1 MKPLE
6 GLRILDLTAGLAGR
20 LASGLLAD
28 FGADVV
34 RFEAPG
40 DGATRAPQFVF
51 ADHAK
56 TVKHVT
62 PTGVLPVDELA
73 RADVCF
79 VDHPDRVPTG
89 AHDRLIVVVTSPYTA
104 DQVPWAGGQESAEL
118 LHAYC
123 GFAAVQA
130 SYSGRPIDHVYP
142 YITIVQGVW
151 AATCATAALL
161 ERETSGLGQTVE
173 VNGVHA
179 ANIFLGFLYA
189 REESAPQTSRAIGPG
204 GLNPLYTRYQ
214 AADGR
219 WVFVGA
225 LGPKFARAALEA
237 TGSLHLLDDDRV
249 GGRLDAL
256 WNTDNHAWV
265 RDHFAEYFASKP
277 ADEWI
282 AALEAADIPCTVTQS
297 REEWFGGPQL
307 AATGMV
313 REILHPQL
321 GRVRMPG
328 VPITSVRERSARPTA
343 PTAARGRG
351 PLDGVRI
358 TSLGTF
364 VAGPYAAGLLAELG
378 ADVVKVEPP
387 TGDPWRMTGF
397 SYNRGTRSL
406 AVDLA
411 TTLGRTAL
419 DDIVR
424 GSDVVVNNFRLGV
437 MERLGYGFD
446 RLASLNPRAISVG
459 VTAYGESGPL
469 APRPGYDTVL
479 QAAAGIMTAQGG
491 SGEPVVLSL
500 PVNDH
505 TTAVVG
511 ALTAVL
517 GLLDRAR
524 FGVVRQLSTS
534 LAATSAFLQLTALT
548 DYTGRPAPVMG
559 GEDFAGPDAM
569 NRIHP
574 TSDGFV
580 RVQADPDMVDIAP
593 ATLASSLAGRTTGD
607 ALAWCAAHHIAA
619 VKVRAA
625 DEVCADPHLHEH
637 GLMQRAVTASEKP
650 YTQPGRCAG
659 FSRTPQRPRPDAPG
673 LGEHTQEL
681 LTEVGYA
688 PEQIRALAS
697 EGVVVTGHPLDLE
710 ISPLYR

>member
-1 MKPLE
+1 MQPLE
-6 GLRILDLTAGLAGR
+6 KLRILDLTAGLAGR

-34 RFEAPG
+34 RFETAG
-40 DGATRAPQFVF
+40 ESATRAPRFVF
-51 ADHAK
+51 TDHAK
-56 TVKHVT
+56 TVKHLTANGT
-62 PTGVLPVDELA
+62 PPADEFA
-73 RADVCF
+73 GADVCF
-79 VDHPDRVPTG
+79 VDHPDQVPAG
-89 AHDRLIVVVTSPYTA
+89 VHDRLIVVVTPPYTA
-104 DQVPWAGGQESAEL
+104 DRVPWEGGGESAEL
-118 LHAYC
+118 LHAYF

-130 SYSGRPIDHVYP
+130 SFSGRPVDHVYP
-142 YITIVQGVW
+142 YITVVQGVW

-179 ANIFLGFLYA
+179 ANVFLGFLYA
-189 REESAPQTSRAIGPG
+189 RDEGSPDPSRAIGPG
-204 GLNPLYTRYQ
+204 GLNPLYTRYR

-256 WNTDNHAWV
+256 WSNANHAWV
-265 RDHFAEYFASKP
+265 REHFTEYFASKP
-277 ADEWI
+277 ATDWI
-282 AALEAADIPCTVTQS
+282 AALEAADIPCTIVQG
-297 REEWFGGPQL
+297 REEWFSGPQL
-307 AATGMV
+307 AANGMI
-313 REILHPQL
+313 REIDHPEL

-328 VPITSVRERSARPTA
+328 LPVATVRERRTDPTV
-343 PTAARGRG
+343 PVAAQGNG

-364 VAGPYAAGLLAELG
+364 VAGPYAAALLAELG

-387 TGDPWRMTGF
+387 AGDPWRMVGF
-397 SYNRGTRSL
+397 VYNRGTRSL
-406 AVDLA
+406 AIDLSKDA
-411 TTLGRTAL
+411 GREAF
-419 DDIVR
+419 DEVVR
-424 GSDVVVNNFRLGV
+424 RSDVVVNNFRLGV

-469 APRPGYDTVL
+469 AARPGYDTVL

-491 SGEPVVLSL
+491 DGEPVVLSQ

-511 ALTAVL
+511 AFTMVL

-524 FGVVRQLSTS
+524 FGIVRQLSTS
-534 LAATSAFLQLTALT
+534 LAATSAFLQLDALT
-548 DYTGRPAPVMG
+548 DYAGRPAPVTG
-559 GEDFAGPDAM
+559 GDDFTGPDAL
-569 NRIHP
+569 NHIHP

-580 RVQADPDMVDIAP
+580 RVQADPGRVDIDP
-593 ATLASSLAGRTTGD
+593 ATLASSLAGRTTDD
-607 ALAWCAAHHIAA
+607 AIAWCDSHQIAA
-619 VKVRAA
+619 VKVRTAS
-625 DEVCADPHLHEH
+625 EVCADTYLHEH
-637 GLMQRAVTASEKP
+637 GLLHRAVSASGTA
-650 YTQPGRCAG
+650 YTQPGRFAK
-659 FSRTPQRPRPDAPG
+659 FSRTPQHPGFDAPG

-681 LTEVGYA
+681 LTEVGYTA
-688 PEQIRALAS
+688 ERIQTLAS
-697 EGVVVTGHPLDLE
+697 DSVVATGLPLNLVFT
-710 ISPLYR
+710 PLYR